1 MKIKQKQKINFR
13 SLIINR
19 RYLVISVII
28 GVAGLLVVFLGITP
42 QINQTLDLNRKIK
55 TEQQKLELL
64 IRKTSDLEN
73 IDAQEAYASVD
84 LVDQVLPSKKPLL
97 ELLAV
102 LSTIAGKSEV
112 VFTNMS
118 LSPGKIASESAQFIN
133 SAKSNTGQTK
143 VTPVIKE
150 DRGFL
155 DVELKVSGLFS
166 NVEQFFLDVERV
178 APLIIIKSI
187 SLNIKSEEIIMPTD
201 QVDAELV
208 LSVYYFTKTVSAS
221 LESSLPSIGSKEQE
235 IISEISSYYYPSIE
249 VQQQIIGGGLEDL
262 FGLNI
267 QDIQDIKES
276 GF

>member
-262 FGLNI
+262 FG
-267 QDIQDIKES
+267 
-276 GF
+276 